1 LALLGGAL
9 FDACAKVECSR
20 NSDCGERTRCEMN
33 RCVRDC
39 AEDRDCLTGERCN
52 LNGLCVGTTPG
63 EDVPAVEEDAGTDAG
78 PADTGVDTGVV
89 VRVDTGIDTGV
100 VPPVDTGIDTGVVPP
115 VDTGVDT
122 GIVIAPTDSGIDT
135 GIDTGIDV
143 GFDTGPRDTGIDVGF
158 DTGPRDTG
166 IDVGFDTGPRD
177 TGNPSGPVSVG
188 VYEFTGVRPGD
199 MLGPVAAAWHPNGQ
213 YALIVTS
220 ANHVYRYDVS
230 TDTIT
235 RVASGGSD
243 VFWRALAFT
252 QDGAR
257 ALLVGT
263 TGTGTARRG
272 RLFLWNHSTSSLAE
286 RTGDSVLSGSLES
299 IRFSPD
305 GTRAALLVQ
314 GSASTLIYFLAPDGS
329 RIGTPVGRGM
339 VNSTGCNDVAWIT
352 DGFGDPALIL
362 VCAQNTGEIAE
373 VVNLD
378 SSPRIN
384 TVRSAGQ
391 VGNTARVTAR
401 RQGDLALAIGSSS
414 QRIYR
419 FFNGQWETGFNTP
432 TVRGSYGVT
441 FNTEGTRALA
451 FGGFGYLHEF
461 RTNLFSASEITQTQ
475 MPLAAPPFSQP
486 DNANIADVAWRPN
499 CDEGLIVGGSSNISR
514 TTVFVATFR
523 AVNGRR
529 CSPQQQ

>member
-1 LALLGGAL
+1 MRSLSIALCMALLGGAF

-20 NSDCGERTRCEMN
+20 NSDCGDRTRCEMN

-39 AEDRDCLTGERCN
+39 AEDRDCLDGERCN
-52 LNGLCVGTTPG
+52 PNGLCVGRVPG
-63 EDVPAVEEDAGTDAG
+63 EDVPAVTE
-78 PADTGVDTGVV
+78 
-89 VRVDTGIDTGV
+89 DTGIDAGSTDTGIV
-100 VPPVDTGIDTGVVPP
+100 VPVDAGPQDTGTVVPVDTGIDTGPS
-115 VDTGVDT
+115 DT
-122 GIVIAPTDSGIDT
+122 GIVIAPTDSGPADT
-135 GIDTGIDV
+135 GIDI
-143 GFDTGPRDTGIDVGF
+143 GFDAGPRDAGIDAGI

-177 TGNPSGPVSVG
+177 TGNPTGPVSVG
-188 VYEFTGVRPGD
+188 VYEFVGVRPGD
-199 MLGPVAAAWHPNGQ
+199 MLGPVATAWHPNGQ

-220 ANHVYRYDVS
+220 ANHVYRYDVA
-230 TDTIT
+230 TDMIT
-235 RVASGGSD
+235 RVGSGGSD
-243 VFWRALAFT
+243 VFWRSLAFT
-252 QDGAR
+252 HDGTR

-263 TGTGTARRG
+263 SGTSTARRG
-272 RLFLWNHSTSSLAE
+272 RLFLWNHASSTLAE
-286 RTGDSVLSGSLES
+286 RTGDSTISGSFES
-299 IRFSPD
+299 IRFAPD
-305 GTRAALLVQ
+305 GSRAALLVQ
-314 GSASTLIYFLAPDGS
+314 GSATTLIYFLAPDGS

-339 VNSTGCNDVAWIT
+339 SGSTGCNDVAWIT

-362 VCAQNTGEIAE
+362 VCAYNTGEIAE

-384 TVRSAGQ
+384 TVRSSGQ
-391 VGNTARVTAR
+391 VGNTSRVSAR

-432 TVRGSYGVT
+432 TVRGAYGVT

-475 MPLAAPPFSQP
+475 MPLEAPPFSQP
-486 DNANIADVAWRPN
+486 TNATIADVAWRPG
-499 CDEGLIVGGSSNISR
+499 CDEGLIVGGSSNITR

-529 CSPQQQ
+529 CSPQQ